1 MDEQAAGTL
10 LEQASHTEF
19 SPSWISEIRAL
30 GWDLD
35 GTLYRDVPEIRER
48 MEGQVLT
55 TISERLGQ
63 DLAWVK
69 KEYRQRLRKIGSNTK
84 VIGSFGLDGPEVVD
98 LSFDQIPF
106 EQLLR
111 PDPKLKRMFASL
123 PNLRHV
129 LITHNRIDQARR
141 KLACLGLP
149 ESVFTLVVPVY
160 DWEMSKQDPSL
171 YRKVLEL
178 LTIRPHQMLYLGDR
192 EAVDILPAREA
203 GLRTGMVWGDSSAA
217 DISLPTVY
225 DVGELFQVTSEK

>member
-63 DLAWVK
+63 DL
-69 KEYRQRLRKIGSNTK
+69 
-84 VIGSFGLDGPEVVD
+84 
-98 LSFDQIPF
+98 DQIPF

-178 LTIRPHQMLYLGDR
+178 LTIRPHQVLYLGDR